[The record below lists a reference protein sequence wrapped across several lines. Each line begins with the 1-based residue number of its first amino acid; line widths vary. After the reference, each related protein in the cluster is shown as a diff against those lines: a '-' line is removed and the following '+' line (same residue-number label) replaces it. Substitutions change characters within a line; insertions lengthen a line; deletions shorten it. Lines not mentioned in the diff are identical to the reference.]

1 MCTTLSI
8 GREGSQQRCLEREE
22 KKGRKGENERG
33 SDRESEHTPLPTSIA
48 KRWQHFII
56 AAKLVWLCS

>member
-8 GREGSQQRCLEREE
+8 VREGSQQRCLEREE

-33 SDRESEHTPLPTSIA
+33 SDRESEHTPSY
-48 KRWQHFII
+48 QY
-56 AAKLVWLCS
+56 C